1 MVSIVVNAMVEDW
14 IQAMQSSSPMIVGLL
29 GLGSIVGLALTIKI
43 LTSFYKTF
51 VRPSKN
57 LLSLGKWAIVTGA
70 TDGIGKAYAMALA
83 KKGMSVLLISRTE
96 EKLQQVQQ
104 EILQKG
110 YKTKNGALVQVKFVV
125 CDYSNFD
132 NDAVRTTVQ
141 KAIAELDDHVGVLI
155 NNVGVSYRYPRF
167 FHELTDTEVTQL
179 LTMNIDST
187 VWMTRMVLPRML
199 QNKKGAIVNISSGSA
214 LYTTPLLAEYAGAKS
229 FVEKFSRAL
238 NAEYRSKGITC
249 QCQTPFY
256 VATKLAKM
264 RKSLTVPTATEYVQQ
279 AIKWVGYPDAL
290 VQPFYLHAIQGWI
303 MHQIPD
309 FLLAQGIY
317 SMHMAIRSKGLKKDA
332 RQEQEE
338 SSNNKAKKN

>member
-1 MVSIVVNAMVEDW
+1 MVSLVVDEWM
-14 IQAMQSSSPMIVGLL
+14 QTMQSSSPQIVGLL
-29 GLGSIVGLALTIKI
+29 GLGSLVALALTIQI
-43 LTSFYKTF
+43 LTSVYKTF
-51 VRPSKN
+51 LRPGKN
-57 LLSLGKWAIVTGA
+57 LLALGKWAVVTGA

-83 KKGMSVLLISRTE
+83 KRGMSVLLISRTE
-96 EKLQQVQQ
+96 EKLQLVQQ

-110 YKTKNGALVQVKFVV
+110 YKDKHGNLVQVKYVV

-132 NDAVRTTVQ
+132 NEATRTVVQ
-141 KAIAELDDHVGVLI
+141 KAIADLDQNVGVLI
-155 NNVGVSYRYPRF
+155 NNVGVSYRYPQF
-167 FHELTDTEVTQL
+167 FHELTDTEVNQL
-179 LTMNIDST
+179 LTMNIHST
-187 VWMTRMVLPRML
+187 VWMTRIVLPKML

-238 NAEYRSKGITC
+238 NAEYRNKGITC

-279 AIKWVGYPDAL
+279 AIQWVGYPDAL

-332 RQEQEE
+332 RQAEEQSATT
-338 SSNNKAKKN
+338 SSSKDKKN

>member
-1 MVSIVVNAMVEDW
+1 MVSVVMEELMKT
-14 IQAMQSSSPMIVGLL
+14 MQSSSPMITGILV
-29 GLGSIVGLALTIKI
+29 LGSIVGLSLTIRF
-43 LTSFYKTF
+43 LSSLYKTF
-51 VRPSKN
+51 LRPSKD
-57 LLSLGKWAIVTGA
+57 LRKLGSWAVVTGA

-83 KKGMSVLLISRTE
+83 KKRMSVLLISRTE
-96 EKLQQVQQ
+96 EKLKQVQE

-110 YKTKNGALVQVKFVV
+110 YQGVEVKYIV
-125 CDYSNFD
+125 CDYSQFD
-132 NDAVRTTVQ
+132 ETARTSIQ
-141 KAIAELDDHVGVLI
+141 KVVADLDVGVLI

-167 FHELTDTEVTQL
+167 FHELPDSEVTQL

-187 VWMTRMVLPRML
+187 VWMTRMVLPKML
-199 QNKKGAIVNISSGSA
+199 EKRRGAIVNISSGSA

-229 FVEKFSRAL
+229 FVEKFSRAI
-238 NAEYRSKGITC
+238 NAEYRNKGITC

-279 AIKWVGYPDAL
+279 AIRWVGYPDAL

-309 FLLAQGIY
+309 YILATVIY
-317 SMHMAIRSKGLKKDA
+317 SMHMNIRSKGIKKDA
-332 RQEQEE
+332 RQAQEDAGASKE
-338 SSNNKAKKN
+338 KKN